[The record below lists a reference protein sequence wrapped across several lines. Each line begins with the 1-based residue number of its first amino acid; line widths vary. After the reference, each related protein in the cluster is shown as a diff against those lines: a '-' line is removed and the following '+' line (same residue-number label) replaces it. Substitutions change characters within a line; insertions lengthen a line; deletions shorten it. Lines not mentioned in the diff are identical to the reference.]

1 MKRLF
6 QRIGMTLPRYIMSGL
21 GLNAV
26 AFAGYFTMTYNGMTP
41 VHAATLSYVACLAL
55 GYVVHRF
62 FSFRSGAPHRT
73 SVPAYLLAHLV
84 GYSTNILVLV
94 TVPNWFG
101 LPHEVAQ
108 VLATLIVAG
117 ELYLLFLFVAFPK

>member
-6 QRIGMTLPRYIMSGL
+6 QRISMTLPRYMLSGL

-26 AFAGYFTMTYNGMTP
+26 AFAGYLAMTHNGMTP
-41 VHAATLSYVACLAL
+41 FHAATVSYVACLAL

-62 FSFRSGAPHRT
+62 FSFRSGALHRT
-73 SVPAYLLAHLV
+73 SVPAYLLAHLA
-84 GYSTNILVLV
+84 GYSTNVLVLV
-94 TVPNWFG
+94 TVPKWFG